1 MINVQI
7 KLMDVNHAALMVKYV
22 LNVTKQTIVTQV
34 QMEKHVSVL
43 NFTSKTL
50 ILNFVQNVTNMKN
63 VKNVRIQILATY
75 VMLKMNG
82 N

>member
-1 MINVQI
+1 
-7 KLMDVNHAALMVKYV
+7 MDANHAALMVKYV
-22 LNVTKQTIVTQV
+22 LNVTKQAIVIQV

-43 NFTSKTL
+43 NFTSKIL
-50 ILNFVQNVTNMKN
+50 ILNFVQNATNMRN
-63 VKNVRIQILATY
+63 VKNVRIQILANY